1 MGVAKAPEP
10 LTDSHLLVEF
20 DCGNE
25 ALNEWLKKH
34 ALKNQNSGASR
45 TFVISEGKRV
55 VGFYALASG
64 SVERISAP
72 AAIARNMPEAV
83 PVMVLGRLAVERA
96 MQGQGLGAALL
107 KDALLRTLAV
117 TRNAGVRAVLVHAI
131 SEDARRF
138 YLRYGFRVSHI
149 DPMTL
154 MLPVQRIESL
164 LQAC

>member
-10 LTDSHLLVEF
+10 LTDSYLLVEF

-25 ALNEWLKKH
+25 ALNEWLKRH
-34 ALKNQNSGASR
+34 ALKNQDSGANR
-45 TFVISEGKRV
+45 TFVISEGKQV
-55 VGFYALASG
+55 IGFYALASG

-83 PVMVLGRLAVERA
+83 PVMVLGRLGIEHA

-107 KDALLRTLAV
+107 KDALLRALAV
-117 TRNAGVRAVLVHAI
+117 ARNAGVRAVLVHAI

-138 YLRYGFRVSHI
+138 CLRYGFRVSHI
-149 DPMTL
+149 DAMTL
-154 MLPVQRIESL
+154 MLPAQCIESL
-164 LQAC
+164 FLI

>member
-1 MGVAKAPEP
+1 MGVTIAPAP
-10 LTDSHLLVEF
+10 LADSHHLAGF
-20 DCGNE
+20 DCGDE
-25 ALNEWLKKH
+25 TLNDWLKRH
-34 ALKNQNSGASR
+34 ALKNQDSGASR
-45 TFVISEGKRV
+45 TFVICEGKRV

-64 SVERISAP
+64 SVERSSAP
-72 AAIARNMPEAV
+72 AFIARNMPEAI

-107 KDALLRTLAV
+107 KDALLRTVNVAQ
-117 TRNAGVRAVLVHAI
+117 NAGIRAVLVHAI

-154 MLPVQRIESL
+154 MLPVQRIETL
-164 LQAC
+164 LQGG

>member
-25 ALNEWLKKH
+25 ALNDWLKKH
-34 ALKNQNSGASR
+34 ALKNQDSGASR

-96 MQGQGLGAALL
+96 IQGQGLGAALVERCL
-107 KDALLRTLAV
+107 V
-117 TRNAGVRAVLVHAI
+117 THTGCCTECRRSGGAGTRYF
-131 SEDARRF
+131 RRCQAF
-138 YLRYGFRVSHI
+138 
-149 DPMTL
+149 
-154 MLPVQRIESL
+154 LPEIRFPRI
-164 LQAC
+164 AY